1 MHDFPRQLQTG
12 QTDKR
17 KIKGKEDPMDL
28 RKSLDKFYYSTALCD
43 LRLMNKQFVD
53 ENITYN
59 SLLYLELIFTMNGK
73 CTASQIA
80 DLLHISKPAVTLK
93 INELIRKGLVTKE
106 PDPKDRRKNCL
117 FVNEEAIP
125 KYKVYRMQDNEAI
138 KRITEKYTSE
148 DVSKFCDML
157 DMISQINFEEI
168 NGG

>member
-1 MHDFPRQLQTG
+1 M
-12 QTDKR
+12 
-17 KIKGKEDPMDL
+17 
-28 RKSLDKFYYSTALCD
+28 
-43 LRLMNKQFVD
+43 
-53 ENITYN
+53 
-59 SLLYLELIFTMNGK
+59 
-73 CTASQIA
+73 
-80 DLLHISKPAVTLK
+80 TLK

>member
-1 MHDFPRQLQTG
+1 
-12 QTDKR
+12 
-17 KIKGKEDPMDL
+17 MDL

-117 FVNEEAIP
+117 FVNEDAIP

>member
-1 MHDFPRQLQTG
+1 M
-12 QTDKR
+12 
-17 KIKGKEDPMDL
+17 
-28 RKSLDKFYYSTALCD
+28 
-43 LRLMNKQFVD
+43 
-53 ENITYN
+53 
-59 SLLYLELIFTMNGK
+59 
-73 CTASQIA
+73 
-80 DLLHISKPAVTLK
+80 
-93 INELIRKGLVTKE
+93 TKE